1 MAAYPGET
9 KGQGQA
15 VYQLKVRVRLYVKDR
30 LKVKAEYPGWTKV
43 KVKLN
48 IQDN

>member
-30 LKVKAEYPGWTKV
+30 LKVKAR
-43 KVKLN
+43 LN
-48 IQDN
+48 IQDGLKSRLS